1 MHYYEYFK
9 WLCSSHGVKES
20 KAYQGCGLNKSSVS
34 RWRKALAE
42 SREMSMGAKAA
53 QGISDFFDIPIENV
67 LNMQDEYG
75 LSPADWAAMGSSF
88 DNYMHQQGRN
98 LAELV
103 DGQTITLEQAEQFVS
118 GAASL
123 TPIQLVYLCGMLG
136 INAVDFFEPF
146 SKRLWPE
153 NKKTAAK
160 GDGLEVLYDDERA
173 LLHSYRTMTE
183 EQKSAMAVF
192 LRGIKNA
199 D

>member
-1 MHYYEYFK
+1 MADLYTRIEN
-9 WLCSSHGVKES
+9 LC
-20 KAYQGCGLNKSSVS
+20 KSAGITIT
-34 RWRKALAE
+34 KMCAE
-42 SREMSMGAKAA
+42 SGASRASLTDLKNGRKKTLSAKTLSA
-53 QGISDFFDIPIENV
+53 IASYLGVTTDYLLGLV
-67 LNMQDEYG
+67 DEYG
-75 LSPADWAAMGSSF
+75 LSPADWAAMGASF

-103 DGQTITLEQAEQFVS
+103 DGQTIILEQAEQFVS

-136 INAVDFFEPF
+136 VNAVDFFEPF

-153 NKKTAAK
+153 NKKAAAQ